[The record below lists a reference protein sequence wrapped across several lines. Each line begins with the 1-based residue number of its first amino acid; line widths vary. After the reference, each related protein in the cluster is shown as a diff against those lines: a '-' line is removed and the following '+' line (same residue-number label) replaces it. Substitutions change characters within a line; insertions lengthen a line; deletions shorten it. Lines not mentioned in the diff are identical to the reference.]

1 VWSSWLNSARPSG
14 CRRILGTASLTS
26 DGLISSQIKLAI
38 KRAFAGLAG
47 AGQTQLEDSLLLKQ
61 RNKARTV
68 LWALHTKG
76 HAEILAGKVHG
87 INFEPQDDYRTR
99 VYVWVVKEKE
109 K

>member
-1 VWSSWLNSARPSG
+1 V
-14 CRRILGTASLTS
+14 GTASFTS

-47 AGQTQLEDSLLLKQ
+47 AGQTQLEDSILVKQ
-61 RNKARTV
+61 RNKAHTV
-68 LWALHTKG
+68 LWELHTEG
-76 HAEILAGKVHG
+76 HAEILSGKVQG

-109 K
+109 